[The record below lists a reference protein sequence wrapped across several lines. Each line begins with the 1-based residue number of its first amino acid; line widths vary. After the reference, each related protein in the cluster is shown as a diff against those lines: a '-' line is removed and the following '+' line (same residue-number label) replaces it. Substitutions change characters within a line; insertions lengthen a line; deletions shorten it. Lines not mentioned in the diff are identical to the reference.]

1 MADISQLA
9 NMSEAVAI
17 FAAVV
22 SFGSAIIAVLAWRQ
36 QRTTAQ
42 LVVNTHFL
50 NDTLSMLAANPS
62 LLELHGITKDS
73 LAEQDLTAAELIYM
87 LNTVYAGQAFHG
99 AGRQRR
105 IILSSYRRQLLENP
119 KFERAWRYFIRERL
133 TLRTPFTDAI
143 DRHYDI
149 SSL

>member
-1 MADISQLA
+1 MIAAAVSLISA
-9 NMSEAVAI
+9 IVAI
-17 FAAVV
+17 
-22 SFGSAIIAVLAWRQ
+22 LAWRQ

-50 NDTLSMLAANPS
+50 NDTLSMLSADPS
-62 LLELHGITKDS
+62 LLALHGITEHNLS
-73 LAEQDLTAAELIYM
+73 EHDLTAAELIYM

-99 AGRQRR
+99 AGNKRR
-105 IILSSYRRQLLENP
+105 VHLSSYRRKLLDSP

-143 DRHYDI
+143 DGHYGI
-149 SSL
+149 TSRT